1 MFEFDT
7 VRAMTLFVSGSC
19 NLNCSYCYIHKNP
32 ALKIIDKEIK
42 DAWETG
48 EYLKTVKKVFD
59 KMHAKLD
66 NVTAISLWGGE
77 STLHLKSVNSQLEDL
92 YSLCP
97 HINNIGFS
105 SNFMCGIDDTIDFV
119 KKVNEVAK
127 VPQRIWLQ
135 QSIDGPTGVL
145 MEKGHSGDWNTYRDN
160 YHKLAEFF
168 NNTALKN
175 IQKINI
181 NMKPTVDKDLFLD
194 YFTDTKNLYDYI
206 KFLNE
211 TYVEIK
217 NLFVNSKISF
227 GISLPKPST
236 PMTYST
242 EDACKLKQIMGNW
255 MPIVR
260 KYFDSLPEGAEKCS
274 HLLTN
279 LYTYIPT
286 YDRNARLFP
295 QGSPG
300 CYKNISELAILPDG
314 TLTDCTSNYMLGR
327 EDYENEASQED
338 KIVSKLYKCM
348 NYNPLKLSDDDLED
362 ALWLNVVGLKFNQS
376 LANNFSTGLIREMA
390 LANQLPNIYIY
401 NPDELLKASTFIQQQ
416 ANCTVQQILTTRI
429 PFLMNAGSARMN
441 LIGIFNEFFNKN
453 SRSNKDK

>member
-119 KKVNEVAK
+119 KKVNEAAK

-145 MEKGHSGDWNTYRDN
+145 MEKGHSGNWDVYRKN
-160 YHKLAEFF
+160 YKKLADFF
-168 NNTALKN
+168 NSTSLDN
-175 IQKINI
+175 IGSVSVV
-181 NMKPTVDKDLFLD
+181 MKPTIDKDLFLE
-194 YFTDTKNLYDYI
+194 YFSDNEKLYD
-206 KFLNE
+206 
-211 TYVEIK
+211 
-217 NLFVNSKISF
+217 
-227 GISLPKPST
+227 
-236 PMTYST
+236 
-242 EDACKLKQIMGNW
+242 
-255 MPIVR
+255 
-260 KYFDSLPEGAEKCS
+260 
-274 HLLTN
+274 
-279 LYTYIPT
+279 
-286 YDRNARLFP
+286 
-295 QGSPG
+295 
-300 CYKNISELAILPDG
+300 
-314 TLTDCTSNYMLGR
+314 
-327 EDYENEASQED
+327 
-338 KIVSKLYKCM
+338 
-348 NYNPLKLSDDDLED
+348 
-362 ALWLNVVGLKFNQS
+362 
-376 LANNFSTGLIREMA
+376 
-390 LANQLPNIYIY
+390 
-401 NPDELLKASTFIQQQ
+401 
-416 ANCTVQQILTTRI
+416 
-429 PFLMNAGSARMN
+429 
-441 LIGIFNEFFNKN
+441 
-453 SRSNKDK
+453 